1 MNNNRQQQ
9 HRNNAGMVLPGVQ
22 LSENNQRKRGRQNIN
37 RNGLGM
43 DETGDMSKIFGGAGN
58 RGGQPRRPNQQ
69 FQPPPQQQPQQPQLQ
84 PQPQFHQPPTRY
96 VAEVNDSTAG
106 GGARYRDFAQ
116 PKVVDLPNIKRRMPG
131 SNSPTPEA
139 PSTDKMDRAMDI
151 LVNQLD
157 RGKDESARVRALE
170 QRLGFLESEN
180 SELKTYMSSQVAS
193 LMSKLAQSEDRLLSE
208 VQQRVEL
215 ELEVRSRQQSS
226 GVVEAQS
233 YKRLATVERL
243 LESQQSEISTLKSN
257 LNKANDRMM
266 AIPAM
271 QDRVNAAI
279 STVHQGNSEVRGVDN
294 DVARIKE
301 VLRKRDSEQREIM
314 DIDNRKSAVLF
325 GEVARLGKS
334 IDSASTKTDRALAM
348 MATRFESLEGRL
360 KADERGII
368 AMEGRDAERFDNL
381 VKRAEQLEKYLVE
394 LSDMSLKQRQQLD
407 GESARRKS
415 TQDEQAKLVSEVR
428 NALAKTDTDVSSRL
442 TSLLTQIGEQLVAE
456 RDIHTR
462 KLEEQKVLQT
472 RSERAGEE
480 RLAAERDRMSKRF
493 QALESALREESE
505 LRAMQTQQ
513 IAKETDQRSTELR
526 ILVSVCLVVF
536 FFIYYFCVPVEK
548 KTCVL

>member
-1 MNNNRQQQ
+1 M
-9 HRNNAGMVLPGVQ
+9 L
-22 LSENNQRKRGRQNIN
+22 ENNQRKRGRQNIN

-69 FQPPPQQQPQQPQLQ
+69 FQPPPQQQPQ
-84 PQPQFHQPPTRY
+84 PQFQQPTRY
-96 VAEVNDSTAG
+96 VAEVNDSTA

-139 PSTDKMDRAMDI
+139 PSTDKIDRAMDI

-226 GVVEAQS
+226 GVAEAQS

-257 LNKANDRMM
+257 LTQANDRMM

-493 QALESALREESE
+493 QALESALREAEEISISVAF
-505 LRAMQTQQ
+505 LSWGFNPLAKRAFAVSRRFCSKAIPPMAIST
-513 IAKETDQRSTELR
+513 ALLNSRSAATNSPCC
-526 ILVSVCLVVF
+526 I
-536 FFIYYFCVPVEK
+536 
-548 KTCVL
+548 